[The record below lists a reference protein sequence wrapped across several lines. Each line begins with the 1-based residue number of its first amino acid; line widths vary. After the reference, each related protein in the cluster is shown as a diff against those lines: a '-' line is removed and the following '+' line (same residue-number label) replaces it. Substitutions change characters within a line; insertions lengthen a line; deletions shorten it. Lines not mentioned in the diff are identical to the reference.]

1 MEWAEL
7 VSMATVQH
15 GERVSEWKRKEE
27 RKEVTKDKD
36 KKETSIWSKG
46 EEETLYFPSCICTL
60 NVNIWS
66 FCTMKKKIHRKIKT
80 TTRWWSLQD
89 RYCLLI
95 GWLFF
100 SRNSCG
106 QWLVFVATVKNS
118 TVKSSCWTT
127 RKSHWSQSKE
137 WKLVW
142 ISVYSTGLV
151 SCLTVGKS
159 TVRYQMWTA
168 GHVVMMHFK
177 LQPSPVMICHLFSTK
192 WDPNFVL
199 HTCLFLFCCRS
210 RVTTWNVFL

>member
-1 MEWAEL
+1 MHLHLEC
-7 VSMATVQH
+7 QH
-15 GERVSEWKRKEE
+15 LIFLYHE
-27 RKEVTKDKD
+27 
-36 KKETSIWSKG
+36 KKNTPQNKNYHKVVIITGSILSSDW
-46 EEETLYFPSCICTL
+46 
-60 NVNIWS
+60 
-66 FCTMKKKIHRKIKT
+66 
-80 TTRWWSLQD
+80 
-89 RYCLLI
+89 LI
-95 GWLFF
+95 
-100 SRNSCG
+100 G

-199 HTCLFLFCCRS
+199 HTRLFLFCCRS